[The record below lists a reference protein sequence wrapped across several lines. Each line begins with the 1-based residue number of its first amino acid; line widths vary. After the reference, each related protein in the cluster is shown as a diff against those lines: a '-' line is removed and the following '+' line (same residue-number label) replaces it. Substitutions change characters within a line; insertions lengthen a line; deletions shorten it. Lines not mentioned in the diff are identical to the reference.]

1 MDALNSPPRIPWKSV
16 DFGLPPSSCFCAAP
30 FRCNPSSLWWANR
43 KSGATPG
50 VLSPPTKTNLGWRFL
65 GNQKLH
71 TRMGIKMKD
80 ISGLIDAWYLLGFG
94 SNVMKCAVLKSPQ
107 TRSAWRLWGLGGW
120 MPKQYGKHWL
130 DGHRIIEQWHSPK
143 SDLSTSRSALKR
155 IHPDSPL
162 RKNCQI

>member
-43 KSGATPG
+43 KSGAPG

-71 TRMGIKMKD
+71 TKMGIKMKE
-80 ISGLIDAWYLLGFG
+80 ISGLIDTWYLLRFG
-94 SNVMKCAVLKSPQ
+94 SNVMKMCSFEIP
-107 TRSAWRLWGLGGW
+107 
-120 MPKQYGKHWL
+120 PKQDLLGDCGDWGVGCPNNGKL
-130 DGHRIIEQWHSPK
+130 PKDGHRIIEQWHSPK

-155 IHPDSPL
+155 IHPDRSL